1 MKHHFASWFSLP
13 VPNGLQYAQTR
24 PYCPLWAGAGCG
36 CGSCTAGAVGR
47 GYLGAAG
54 VGAAWV
60 TSGACVILSRAWDTT
75 SAHDKVLPCSAAFV
89 ARRFSNAVCIAWSNL
104 GTKQCKV
111 ASSLAPSDLL
121 SYSTRSMK
129 LYELSLA
136 IGRNPKYLAL
146 SWLEESP
153 NSRLT
158 TDLKSPQSVKL
169 WLW

>member
-1 MKHHFASWFSLP
+1 
-13 VPNGLQYAQTR
+13 
-24 PYCPLWAGAGCG
+24 
-36 CGSCTAGAVGR
+36 VGR
-47 GYLGAAG
+47 GCLGAAG

-75 SAHDKVLPCSAAFV
+75 SAHDKVLPYSAAFV

-129 LYELSLA
+129 LCELSLA
-136 IGRNPKYLAL
+136 TGRNPKYLAL
-146 SWLEESP
+146 S
-153 NSRLT
+153 
-158 TDLKSPQSVKL
+158 
-169 WLW
+169 